1 MRRRDPAMNH
11 ALQDGAMR
19 CLYAYDTSDAGLCV
33 LFGAFLFYSIAVSFD
48 LYQRAMMD
56 EAIDGGGGEGIVVV
70 EDVSPISE
78 SAVGGYDDGTTF
90 IPVRDDLEQQL
101 SALLVDGE
109 IA

>member
-1 MRRRDPAMNH
+1 MH
-11 ALQDGAMR
+11 
-19 CLYAYDTSDAGLCV
+19 
-33 LFGAFLFYSIAVSFD
+33 FGELLFYSITVSFD
-48 LYQRAMMD
+48 LYQRTMMD
-56 EAIDGGGGEGIVVV
+56 EAIDGGGGKGIVVV
-70 EDVSPISE
+70 QDVSPISE